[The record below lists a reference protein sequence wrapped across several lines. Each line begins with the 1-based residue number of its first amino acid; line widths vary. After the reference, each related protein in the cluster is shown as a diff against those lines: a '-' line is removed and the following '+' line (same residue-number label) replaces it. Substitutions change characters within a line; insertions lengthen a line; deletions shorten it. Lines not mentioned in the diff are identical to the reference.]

1 MRIINKRIFEGC
13 VGFFSAHSKAKTAL
27 AAIYKVLP
35 NLMIFAYVGL
45 LIYAHFLAKQALPR
59 LVGAPLGVLIVVS
72 LLRVIINAE
81 RPYERFGVPSVF
93 GKQTVC
99 KSMPSRHTAS
109 AFIIAMAVLYVSL
122 PFGIAALVCALLIG
136 ASRVLAGAHFLR
148 DVLAGAGLALVSGLL
163 AFFIIP

>member
-27 AAIYKVLP
+27 AVIYKVLP

-93 GKQTVC
+93 GKQTVR

-109 AFIIAMAVLYVSL
+109 AFIIAAAFTYVNPVWGAFAFAAAALIALSR
-122 PFGIAALVCALLIG
+122 IAAGSHYI
-136 ASRVLAGAHFLR
+136 S
-148 DVLAGAGLALVSGLL
+148 DVAVAIIISMTIAYLF
-163 AFFIIP
+163 FFI